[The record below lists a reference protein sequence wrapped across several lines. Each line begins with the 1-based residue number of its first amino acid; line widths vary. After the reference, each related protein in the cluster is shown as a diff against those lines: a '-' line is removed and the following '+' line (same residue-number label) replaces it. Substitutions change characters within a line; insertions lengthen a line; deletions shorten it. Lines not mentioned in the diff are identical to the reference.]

1 MDIEKEFADLHE
13 LLLACY
19 DEDYEDSLNKAL
31 AKLDKI
37 KKRGYRLNNLYTVL

>member
-19 DEDYEDSLNKAL
+19 DEDYEDALDKAV

-37 KKRGYRLNNLYTVL
+37 KKEVIG